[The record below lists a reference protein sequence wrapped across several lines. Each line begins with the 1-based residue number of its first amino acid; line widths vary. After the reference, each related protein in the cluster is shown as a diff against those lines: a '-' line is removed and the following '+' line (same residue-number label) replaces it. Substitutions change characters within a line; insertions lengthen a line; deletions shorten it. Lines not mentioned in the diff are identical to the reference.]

1 MTQKNTEVVLTTSQE
16 RGEPRRGEPCS
27 WWQASEAKHLATM
40 GATRGTVYTCGLARR
55 WKQSHAT
62 RPGPMGVMT
71 KFPCSDNLSTGWPS
85 FNGTKEEHTGPL
97 SSQCSCGK
105 NHKSGLQEPTKKT
118 ATHAATCA
126 TTSTRKWST
135 EQVKGAWQLRAHFLI
150 LADAGSLTNFLLRQQ
165 PWLQALFQGLHEGPN
180 TRKVQGEESRLN
192 ETRAGAEE
200 TKEKRGRIEEE
211 LEEVEG
217 WSIARKKR
225 KRKMLEPRESNVS
238 GTRNETREA
247 GGRIGKGRRSTIWRG
262 ATSEGVKR
270 NRTEKRRS
278 RSFREFRRK
287 SSPGSAAQ
295 LFTCSASPA

>member
-1 MTQKNTEVVLTTSQE
+1 MARSLFTSTEGPAPQRSRLYPYGFPWLTQQGKIAADTVTINAVVIFVLAFAAMTQKNTEVVLTTSQE

-126 TTSTRKWST
+126 TTSSRKWST
-135 EQVKGAWQLRAHFLI
+135 EQVEGAWQWR
-150 LADAGSLTNFLLRQQ
+150 
-165 PWLQALFQGLHEGPN
+165 ALFLHSGRCRQPDKLP
-180 TRKVQGEESRLN
+180 T
-192 ETRAGAEE
+192 ETAAMAAGAVPRTARR
-200 TKEKRGRIEEE
+200 TKHEK
-211 LEEVEG
+211 
-217 WSIARKKR
+217 S
-225 KRKMLEPRESNVS
+225 PR
-238 GTRNETREA
+238 
-247 GGRIGKGRRSTIWRG
+247 
-262 ATSEGVKR
+262 
-270 NRTEKRRS
+270 
-278 RSFREFRRK
+278 
-287 SSPGSAAQ
+287 
-295 LFTCSASPA
+295 